1 MIRTFS
7 LPRVGSLLLA
17 LAAAIAP
24 VPSLAQQPG
33 FAVAATPGFR
43 AWPGGF
49 QPGDR
54 IILSV
59 EGEKQLTDTFTVRT
73 GPIIDLPAI
82 GVVPLDGVRREEI
95 QSYLATVIG
104 KFVRDA
110 VVRAHSLMRVGVIG
124 EVEKPG
130 FYILPTDALITDA
143 LTSAGGVTREARMK
157 KFHVDRD
164 GVTVIQNGPL
174 TDALTRGA
182 TLGDVGI
189 EPGDQLVIPR
199 LPDPDHTV
207 RWLTLLLT
215 IPAAIYAVVL
225 LSHR

>member
-1 MIRTFS
+1 MTRTLFS
-7 LPRVGSLLLA
+7 PRVGILA
-17 LAAAIAP
+17 LALAIAIAS
-24 VPSLAQQPG
+24 VPALAQQTS
-33 FAVAATPGFR
+33 FAVAGTTAAP
-43 AWPGGF
+43 WPGGF

-59 EGEKQLTDTFTVRT
+59 DGEKQLTDTFTVRT
-73 GPIIDLPAI
+73 GPLIDLPEI

-95 QSYLATVIG
+95 QSYLANVIG
-104 KFVRDA
+104 KFLRDP
-110 VVRAHSLMRVGVIG
+110 VVRARSLMRVGVIG
-124 EVEKPG
+124 EVGKPG

-143 LTSAGGVTREARMK
+143 LTSAGGVTRDARMK

-164 GVTVIQNGPL
+164 GVTVIETGPL

-189 EPGDQLVIPR
+189 EPGDQLIIPR

>member
-1 MIRTFS
+1 MKRIFS
-7 LPRVGSLLLA
+7 PPRVGMLVLA
-17 LAAAIAP
+17 LASALAP
-24 VPSLAQQPG
+24 VPSPAQQTG
-33 FAVAATPGFR
+33 FAVSAAADFR

-73 GPIIDLPAI
+73 GPMIDLPAI

-95 QSYLATVIG
+95 QSYLANVIG

-143 LTSAGGVTREARMK
+143 LTSAGGVTRDARMK

-189 EPGDQLVIPR
+189 QPGDQMIIPR